1 MPILNLNCTV
11 WLMVQVNQT
20 IENNLV
26 AEKILVLYFWPSDDI
41 LREFL
46 SHIKVNTFI
55 FCLGFNYIPKKHEF
69 QWIKIKIES
78 DLKTSVLKLTADCLP
93 KFATGLNVHFR
104 TISSHFFANYMNI
117 FHKTEVQSVILRC
130 WTGLKLNWFKSY
142 DTNANK
148 RKKCI
153 KQKKHYT
160 NNNFFTKLKKKNEM
174 GNICVLCH
182 NF

>member
-1 MPILNLNCTV
+1 MYCDFYILWQNIANFKPQLHCLINGSK
-11 WLMVQVNQT
+11 VNQT

-78 DLKTSVLKLTADCLP
+78 DLKTSVLKLT
-93 KFATGLNVHFR
+93 R
-104 TISSHFFANYMNI
+104 S
-117 FHKTEVQSVILRC
+117 LR
-130 WTGLKLNWFKSY
+130 L
-142 DTNANK
+142 
-148 RKKCI
+148 
-153 KQKKHYT
+153 
-160 NNNFFTKLKKKNEM
+160 
-174 GNICVLCH
+174 
-182 NF
+182 

>member
-1 MPILNLNCTV
+1 MIFFLYKQKTKSGMLQGLKIWVGKLYMGAKNLGGRAVREWTKIWEGVRPPCPPASNMPGSVEDKKTKNSLSLTSQCTVTFIFYGKTLPILNLNCTV

-78 DLKTSVLKLTADCLP
+78 DLKTSVLKLT
-93 KFATGLNVHFR
+93 R
-104 TISSHFFANYMNI
+104 S
-117 FHKTEVQSVILRC
+117 LR
-130 WTGLKLNWFKSY
+130 L
-142 DTNANK
+142 
-148 RKKCI
+148 
-153 KQKKHYT
+153 
-160 NNNFFTKLKKKNEM
+160 
-174 GNICVLCH
+174 
-182 NF
+182 